1 MGLLAWI
8 NQQKRLN
15 DLEEQVRKLV
25 RIVEARD
32 LDWVDMRARC
42 KRLLD
47 RTEKAQRAL
56 NPGIDSEQTEVP
68 SDANGGAASPFVTT
82 FVAQAGGRLTD
93 RQKQIQ
99 QQILRRRAGG

>member
-56 NPGIDSEQTEVP
+56 NPGIDSEEAVPIEVQG
-68 SDANGGAASPFVTT
+68 NGSGADVATT
-82 FVAQAGGRLTD
+82 HGRLTD

-99 QQILRRRAGG
+99 QQILKRRAGG

>member
-1 MGLLAWI
+1 MGLFAWLD
-8 NQQKRLN
+8 QQKRLN

-32 LDWVDMRARC
+32 LDWIDMRARC

-56 NPGIDSEQTEVP
+56 NLSESGENSDTEGP
-68 SDANGGAASPFVTT
+68 QATNGGGVIATT
-82 FVAQAGGRLTD
+82 HGLLTD
-93 RQKQIQ
+93 RQKAIQ
-99 QQILRRRAGG
+99 QMILRRRAGG

>member
-1 MGLLAWI
+1 MGLFAWV

-56 NPGIDSEQTEVP
+56 NPGVESDEAVP
-68 SDANGGAASPFVTT
+68 TQGNGGGGVIATT
-82 FVAQAGGRLTD
+82 HGLLTD
-93 RQKQIQ
+93 RQKNIQ
-99 QQILRRRAGG
+99 QQILKRRAGG

>member
-1 MGLLAWI
+1 MGLFAWLD
-8 NQQKRLN
+8 QQKRLN

-56 NPGIDSEQTEVP
+56 SSGVESEEVVP
-68 SDANGGAASPFVTT
+68 IEVQGNGGVIATT
-82 FVAQAGGRLTD
+82 HGLLTD
-93 RQKQIQ
+93 RQKSLQ
-99 QQILRRRAGG
+99 QQILKRRAGG

>member
-1 MGLLAWI
+1 MGLFSWLD
-8 NQQKRLN
+8 QQKRLN

-32 LDWVDMRARC
+32 LDWTDMRARC

-56 NPGIDSEQTEVP
+56 YPGVDSEEAPET
-68 SDANGGAASPFVTT
+68 AGNGNGSGADVATT
-82 FVAQAGGRLTD
+82 HGRLTD

-99 QQILRRRAGG
+99 QQILKRRAGV

>member
-1 MGLLAWI
+1 MGLFAWV

-56 NPGIDSEQTEVP
+56 NPGVESDEAVP
-68 SDANGGAASPFVTT
+68 TSQGNGGGGVIATT
-82 FVAQAGGRLTD
+82 HGLLTD
-93 RQKQIQ
+93 RQKNIQ
-99 QQILRRRAGG
+99 QQILKRRAGG

>member
-1 MGLLAWI
+1 MGLFAWI
-8 NQQKRLN
+8 KEQRDFS

-56 NPGIDSEQTEVP
+56 NPDVDSEQDVP
-68 SDANGGAASPFVTT
+68 QANGGGADIATT
-82 FVAQAGGRLTD
+82 GGRLSD

-99 QQILRRRAGG
+99 QLILRRRAGG

>member
-1 MGLLAWI
+1 VSKELLGFSMGLFGWLD
-8 NQQKRLN
+8 QQKRLN

-56 NPGIDSEQTEVP
+56 NPAVDSEDA
-68 SDANGGAASPFVTT
+68 DANGSGGVIATT
-82 FVAQAGGRLTD
+82 HGLLTD
-93 RQKQIQ
+93 RQKLIQ
-99 QQILRRRAGG
+99 QQILKRRAGG